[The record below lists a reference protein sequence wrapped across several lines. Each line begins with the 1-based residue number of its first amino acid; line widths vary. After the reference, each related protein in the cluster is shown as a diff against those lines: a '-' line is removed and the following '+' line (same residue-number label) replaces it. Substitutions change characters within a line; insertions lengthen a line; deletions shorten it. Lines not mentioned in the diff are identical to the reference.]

1 MSHSVRRAGL
11 LLAAGLTTTAMTVTA
26 FAPAATSAPVPRPA
40 TDDTPVNIAAK
51 WLTGEL
57 DNGLM
62 VGKSPD
68 YGLTLDTGFA
78 LDHAGETRALLAI
91 RNALEPKLG
100 EYIGTGKEVY
110 AGPTAKAAV
119 FARIARA
126 NPTSYGGF
134 NLITRLEG
142 QVQDAPKT
150 TPPPSP
156 SPSPSPTATPTE
168 TPTVTPTTTPTT
180 TPTATPTPET
190 SLATGRL
197 FDTSEHGDHANV
209 VGQAYAVRALS
220 LAGSSETDEALAFL
234 LQQQCASGGFRLGFS
249 KPGDAAQG
257 CVEGPAGDVAD
268 PDATALAVIN
278 LVGSHEKAKPVQDA
292 LARARTWLAGQQRGN
307 GAFRGG
313 EGARRVNTNTTSLA
327 GHALGLLGDSSAAS
341 RAAVWVRK
349 RQPVD
354 KYKCRSAVTRELGA
368 VAYRPAAMRAARTD
382 GITAEVTDEWRRATA
397 QAVAVLEYAP
407 NSPQALNIS
416 SGQKRA
422 RGGERVHFR
431 VHGIAPGER
440 VCIQIKREF
449 KRATGKLTGGKV
461 VRTLRVPFTN
471 RGRFAI
477 VKTADDRDRFWI
489 RIRK

>member
-1 MSHSVRRAGL
+1 MSHSVRKAGL
-11 LLAAGLTTTAMTVTA
+11 LLAASLTTTALTA
-26 FAPAATSAPVPRPA
+26 TTFAPAATSAPVPRPA
-40 TDDTPVNIAAK
+40 TDDTPVDIAAD
-51 WLTGEL
+51 WLKGEL

-62 VGKSPD
+62 VGKAPD
-68 YGLTLDTGFA
+68 YGLTIDTGFA
-78 LDHAGETRALLAI
+78 LDHAGDTRALVAV

-100 EYIGTGKEVY
+100 DYIGQGKEVY
-110 AGPTAKAAV
+110 AGATAKAAV

-156 SPSPSPTATPTE
+156 SPSPLPTE
-168 TPTVTPTTTPTT
+168 TPTSLPSS
-180 TPTATPTPET
+180 EK

-197 FDTSEHGDHANV
+197 FDTSQHGEHANV

-220 LAGSSETDEALAFL
+220 LSRSEETDEALAFL
-234 LQQQCASGGFRLGFS
+234 LQQQCASGGFRVSFS
-249 KPGDAAQG
+249 KPEAAAQG
-257 CVEGPAGDVAD
+257 CVEGSPGDVAD

-278 LVGSHEKAKPVQDA
+278 LVESHEKAKPVQDA
-292 LARARTWLAGQQRGN
+292 LTRAGAWLAAQQRRN

-313 EGARRVNTNTTSLA
+313 EGAGRVNTNTTSLA
-327 GHALGLLGDSSAAS
+327 GHALGLLGNRSAAS
-341 RAAVWVRK
+341 KAAVWVRK

-368 VAYRPAAMRAARTD
+368 VAYRPAAMREARTD

-397 QAVAVLEYAP
+397 QAVAVLQYAP
-407 NSPQALNIS
+407 NSPYRLNIS

-471 RGRFAI
+471 RGKFAI
-477 VKTADDRDRFWI
+477 VKTADDRDRYWI

>member
-62 VGKSPD
+62 VGKTPD

-78 LDHAGETRALLAI
+78 LDQAGEAKAVAAI
-91 RNALEPKLG
+91 RNAFEPKLG
-100 EYIGTGKEVY
+100 DYVGTGKEVY

-126 NPTSYGGF
+126 NPTSYGGL

-142 QVQDAPKT
+142 QVQDAPTT
-150 TPPPSP
+150 TPP
-156 SPSPSPTATPTE
+156 SPSPSPTATPTVIPTE
-168 TPTVTPTTTPTT
+168 TPTGTPTVL
-180 TPTATPTPET
+180 PTATPTPET
-190 SLATGRL
+190 PLATGRL
-197 FDTSEHGDHANV
+197 FDTSEFGDHANV

-220 LAGSSETDEALAFL
+220 LSGSSETDEALAFL
-234 LQQQCASGGFRLGFS
+234 LQQQCASGGFRVGFS

-257 CVEGPAGDVAD
+257 CVEGSRDVAD

-278 LVGSHEKAKPVQDA
+278 LVESHEKAKPVQDA
-292 LARARTWLAGQQRGN
+292 LAKAGAWLAGQQRRN

-313 EGARRVNTNTTSLA
+313 EGAKGVNTNTTSLA
-327 GHALGLLGDSSAAS
+327 GHALGLLGNEAAAS

-354 KYKCRSAVTRELGA
+354 KYKCRTAVTRELGA

-397 QAVAVLEYAP
+397 QAVGVLQYAP
-407 NSPQALNIS
+407 NSPQALSIS

-422 RGGERVHFR
+422 RGGEKVHFR

-440 VCIQIKREF
+440 VCIQIQREF

-461 VRTLRVPFTN
+461 VRTLRMPRGN

-477 VKTADDRDRFWI
+477 VKTADDRDRFWV
-489 RIRK
+489 RARR